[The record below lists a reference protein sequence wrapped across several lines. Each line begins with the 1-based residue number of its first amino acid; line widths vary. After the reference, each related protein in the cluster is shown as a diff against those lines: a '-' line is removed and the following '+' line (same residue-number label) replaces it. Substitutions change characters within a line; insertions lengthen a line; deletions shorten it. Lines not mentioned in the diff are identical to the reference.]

1 MIAALRRV
9 WTDLD
14 AFLVSRSGNVAVT
27 FTLALIPLV
36 GLVGAAVDYSRANS
50 IKSRLQASTDSA
62 ALFAATISA
71 TSDDARAT
79 AGVNAFNAEYG
90 TEFGTV
96 SPTVTIANGALTVT
110 ASASVATTLLASI
123 GFKNLPVSATSTAN
137 IGGGVTA
144 CVLALQTSDDGIF
157 VHGSSTLK
165 ANCGLYANSTSS
177 NAIDF
182 DGDSVTSAASI
193 CVVGT
198 YVKDSSAKITP
209 TPQTRCPAMPD
220 PLASLPAPSNAG
232 GSCTYNNF
240 EVDSS
245 GTLNPGVYC
254 GGINVGSSA
263 KATFNPGVYIIRD
276 GQFTI
281 GSSAQVTGQGVM
293 FYLTGSNAN
302 LDQGSSSYMNFTAP
316 TSGTYKG
323 IVFFQ
328 SRTANTSENRF
339 GGSSTTIVQGAVYFP
354 NGTAEI
360 NCSGSVMANGDYTIW
375 IVKRLQLDSSATLQ
389 VNSNYAGS
397 ATPLA
402 DGVSTMVLGSKPF
415 LVK

>member
-1 MIAALRRV
+1 MITALRRV
-9 WTDLD
+9 WAGLD
-14 AFLVSRSGNVAVT
+14 GFFVSRSGNVAVT
-27 FTLALIPLV
+27 FTLALIPVV

-50 IKSRLQASTDSA
+50 VKSRLQAATDSA
-62 ALFAATISA
+62 ALFAATASV
-71 TSDDARAT
+71 TSDNARVT

-90 TEFGTV
+90 TQFGAA

-110 ASASVATTLLASI
+110 ATTSVPTTLLASI
-123 GFKNLPVSATSTAN
+123 GFRNLAVSATSTAN
-137 IGGGVTA
+137 IGGGATA
-144 CVLALQTSDDGIF
+144 CVLALQTSNDGIF
-157 VHGSSTLK
+157 VHGGSTLN
-165 ANCGLYANSTSS
+165 ANCGLFANSTST

-182 DGDSVTSAASI
+182 DGDDVTSAASI
-193 CVVGT
+193 CMVGS
-198 YVKDSSAKITP
+198 YVKDSSARVTP
-209 TPQTRCPAMPD
+209 APQTRCPAMPD

-232 GSCTYNNF
+232 ASCTYNNF
-240 EVDSS
+240 EVNGT

-254 GGINVGSSA
+254 GGINIGSSA
-263 KATFNPGVYIIRD
+263 RATFNPGVYIIRD
-276 GQFTI
+276 GQFNI
-281 GSSAQVTGQGVM
+281 GSSAQATGQAVM
-293 FYLTGSNAN
+293 LYLTGSNAN

-375 IVKRLQLDSSATLQ
+375 IVKRLQIDSGASLQ
-389 VNSNYAGS
+389 VNSNYSGS
-397 ATPLA
+397 TTPLA
-402 DGVSTMVLGSKPF
+402 DGVSTMVLGSKTF
-415 LVK
+415 LER